1 MFLPKGYGEAVT
13 AMLIWGSV
21 GVFVR
26 IAAQPAATIVFV
38 RVFTAFLVLALF
50 ALLRKQPFSFAG
62 HGPLAVLSGIFIAAN
77 WLFFFK
83 SIQTTTIGNAVL
95 TYYMAPVLAIL
106 WARLFLKERLERR
119 FFQAIP
125 LAGAGVV
132 LMTSEYSFSLSS
144 NDFIGILF
152 GLAGAFFYSFVVVM
166 AKYMSGITPRNLV
179 MVQMGVSSLFFLPFV
194 LFDPPTL
201 TLPSTSAMITM
212 GVVHSAL
219 ALSIYFSSLQ
229 KIKIQHASILS
240 YIDPASALLYAYLI
254 FQETPGLYTLL
265 GGACIL
271 LASWLVIRR

>member
-1 MFLPKGYGEAVT
+1 LFLPKGYGEVIT

-26 IAAQPAATIVFV
+26 IADQPAATIVFV

-50 ALLRKQPFSFAG
+50 ALLRKQPFSLAG
-62 HGPLAVLSGIFIAAN
+62 YGPLAVLSGIFIAAN

-95 TYYMAPVLAIL
+95 TYYMAPVLAML

-119 FFQAIP
+119 IFQALP
-125 LAGAGVV
+125 LAGAGIF
-132 LMTSEYSFSLSS
+132 LMTSEYNFSLSS

-179 MVQMGVSSLFFLPFV
+179 MVQMGISSLFFLPFV
-194 LFDPPTL
+194 ILNPPTL
-201 TLPSTSAMITM
+201 TLLSTSAMLTM

-240 YIDPASALLYAYLI
+240 YIDPVSALLYAYLI
-254 FQETPGLYTLL
+254 FNETPGLYTLL

>member
-1 MFLPKGYGEAVT
+1 LFLPKGYGEIIT

-21 GVFVR
+21 GIFVR
-26 IAAQPAATIVFV
+26 IADQPAATIVFV
-38 RVFTAFLVLALF
+38 RVLTAFLVLALF
-50 ALLRKQPFSFAG
+50 ALLRKGTFSLGG
-62 HGPLAVLSGIFIAAN
+62 HGRLAVLSGIFIAAN

-106 WARLFLKERLERR
+106 WARLFLHERLERR
-119 FFQAIP
+119 FFQALP
-125 LAGAGVV
+125 LAGIGIL
-132 LMTSEYSFSLSS
+132 LMASEYEISLSS
-144 NDFIGILF
+144 NDFLGILF

-166 AKYMSGITPRNLV
+166 AKYMSSVTPRNLV

-194 LFDPPTL
+194 ILNPPTL
-201 TLPSTSAMITM
+201 TLLSTSAMITM

-240 YIDPASALLYAYLI
+240 YIDPVSALLYAYLI
-254 FQETPGLYTLL
+254 FNEIPGLYTFW
-265 GGACIL
+265 GGSCIL
-271 LASWLVIRR
+271 AASWIVIRR